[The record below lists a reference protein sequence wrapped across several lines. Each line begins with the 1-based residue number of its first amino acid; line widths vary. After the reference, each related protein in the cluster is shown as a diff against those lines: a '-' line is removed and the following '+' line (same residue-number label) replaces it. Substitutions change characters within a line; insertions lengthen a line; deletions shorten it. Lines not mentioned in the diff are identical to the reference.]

1 MKVTEADIGAL
12 EKDVE
17 WDGICRRA
25 LDVVE
30 IKSIDAETR
39 SVRVIASTETLDAH
53 GDVVKQFWNLKR
65 AKKNCPVLWNH
76 NSGGYLSS
84 SAEETFPIGKAKE
97 LTVDGNLEATLYFG
111 SKEYSEL
118 SEKAFLGFKEEI
130 LKGVSIGFRPGSVK
144 RVVKGDR
151 YYYEIGDEDN
161 PNELL
166 EISVVPIGSN
176 PDAVAKSI
184 ELERKHLGRSAA
196 NKTADSGKARSNM
209 DEALQKA
216 IEAKAL
222 ADKALETEKSLRAE
236 AEKRV
241 SDLEAKAKSLETDLA
256 NEKTVSTKLTAEL
269 AASAKALADS
279 QDLVIASEVE
289 KLVGVKI
296 TPAEQ
301 AEHVALA
308 KQLGIE
314 RVKTLVANRPDLKLT
329 QPVEVEGE
337 KVSKTDPNPP
347 VVGLDASADI
357 SNKALKAA
365 N

>member
-1 MKVTEADIGAL
+1 MKVNESDIGVLA
-12 EKDVE
+12 KDAE

-25 LDVVE
+25 LDIVE

-76 NSGGYLSS
+76 NSGGYLSA

-97 LTVDGNLEATLYFG
+97 LTVEGHLEATLYFG

-118 SEKAFLGFKEEI
+118 AEKAFLGFKEEI

-196 NKTADSGKARSNM
+196 NKPAESGKVTHM
-209 DEALQKA
+209 DPELQKA

-241 SDLEAKAKSLETDLA
+241 SDLEAKAKSLETELA

-314 RVKTLVANRPDLKLT
+314 RVKALVANRPDLKLT

-337 KVSKTDPNPP
+337 KVSKSDPNPP
-347 VVGLDASADI
+347 AVELDASADI